1 MKLEPPP
8 LERLRLQP
16 KKRTAQQ
23 QFFFQLTL
31 DGCGLTQCLV
41 SLPSLTSM
49 EAALVNLEQEI
60 VGKMLSSTLLPYGTW
75 LLVARG
81 SEPSAF
87 GEASIRIQE
96 AKTYQNFNRFLCY
109 QFGRKFILVRICVQ
123 QIFTSMI

>member
-1 MKLEPPP
+1 
-8 LERLRLQP
+8 
-16 KKRTAQQ
+16 
-23 QFFFQLTL
+23 
-31 DGCGLTQCLV
+31 
-41 SLPSLTSM
+41 M

-96 AKTYQNFNRFLCY
+96 AKTYQNFNRFLCN